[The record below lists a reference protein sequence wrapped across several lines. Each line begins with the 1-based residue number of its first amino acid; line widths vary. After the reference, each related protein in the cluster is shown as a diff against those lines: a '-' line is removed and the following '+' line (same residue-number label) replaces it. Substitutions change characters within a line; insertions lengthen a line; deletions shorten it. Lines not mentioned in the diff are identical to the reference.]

1 MKSGLGSTQ
10 PRIYYLEWETAG
22 PALTATLIL
31 DALAAVVYAAEV
43 NAAWACGTANP
54 LTLSNKEAY
63 VGITL
68 LRNGLVPRRAQS

>member
-10 PRIYYLEWETAG
+10 PRINSLEWETAG

-43 NAAWACGTANP
+43 NAAWACGTASP